1 MYFDLKVFVHGN
13 EILRRSLQIVIDHI
27 FKGSLFFNL
36 IYKLKSYMPC
46 IKGEFNVKILEM
58 FVIIK
63 KEEIVNLNISL
74 IDFDDNKRD

>member
-27 FKGSLFFNL
+27 FKGSLFLNL
-36 IYKLKSYMPC
+36 IYKLKSCMSC

-63 KEEIVNLNISL
+63 KEEIVNL
-74 IDFDDNKRD
+74 KGYT